1 MTADT
6 RVVVVHGA
14 CEVQVGTGSAG
25 ALESLGWTIDGPDE
39 EYEPF
44 YAEVK
49 GDQNGG
55 QEGPPIEWQ
64 YLGELVHLRLELSR
78 FNPAIFQKLQAI
90 ERGGTA
96 GVIGTPGDLMFGSG
110 KYTRV
115 LLNSPTSP
123 VNFPTCIINRATYQR
138 RTKYS
143 QPTLEFTAAGLT
155 DGAGVLVF
163 GAGGILYNSS
173 TS

>member
-1 MTADT
+1 MA
-6 RVVVVHGA
+6 VAIVVHGA
-14 CEVQVGTGSAG
+14 CQIQVGTGSAG

-44 YAEVK
+44 YGEVK

-55 QEGPPIEWQ
+55 QEGPPIDWQ
-64 YLGELVHLRLELSR
+64 YFGELVHLRLEFSR
-78 FNPAIFQKLQAI
+78 FDGAVFQKLQAI

-96 GVIGTPGDLMFGSG
+96 GTIGTPGDLMFSGG

-115 LLNSPTSP
+115 LLNSGVSP
-123 VNFPTCIINRATYQR
+123 INFPSCIINRAQYSR
-138 RTKYS
+138 RTKYT
-143 QPTLEFTAAGLT
+143 QPVLEFTAAGLT
-155 DGAGVLVF
+155 DGAGSLVY